1 MAATAIAHR
10 VGKPALVRELLAS
23 ALPDLD
29 DIETEPP
36 AQAQDIASDEIASTI
51 LSRSVREVHE
61 YLALF
66 YCSFQPQDAT
76 GADEFIRQ
84 NKD

>member
-51 LSRSVREVHE
+51 LSRPVREVHE
-61 YLALF
+61 YFALF
-66 YCSFQPQDAT
+66 YCGFQP
-76 GADEFIRQ
+76 
-84 NKD
+84 